1 MRTLTSPQNACAY
14 QTVKKRFQES
24 KMKILLIVAA
34 ALLGQ
39 VVFSAKQKEG
49 GNCEILAGTYE
60 GFYSWKD
67 MDGMCIS
74 LW

>member
-1 MRTLTSPQNACAY
+1 
-14 QTVKKRFQES
+14 
-24 KMKILLIVAA
+24 MKILLIVAA

-67 MDGMCIS
+67 MDGLCIS
-74 LW
+74 LWQSFALGKNQCSIRLICDLAKL